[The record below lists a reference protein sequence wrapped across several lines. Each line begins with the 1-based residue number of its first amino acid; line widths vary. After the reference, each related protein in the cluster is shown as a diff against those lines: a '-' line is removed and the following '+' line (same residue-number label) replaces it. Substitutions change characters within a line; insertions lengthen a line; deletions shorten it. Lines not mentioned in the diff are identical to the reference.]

1 MSRASVL
8 AAAEKADSSSGR
20 VSKAQ
25 PLALLESGRSIGSDN
40 TASTVS
46 TTSSES
52 SNVVDSDHMP
62 HTGSI
67 RSSYDAPVG
76 EPLGGDSSSSGSS
89 RNASSQRPRTDNPW
103 APKIASNPSSSN
115 RRNSTSRSGP
125 NSDVANTRLTT
136 TETPRLRRSRSNE
149 DGQNADRDHAASAAT
164 TAASVRNVF
173 GDDDLKTMTEGVAE
187 RRARRAAAKAREGA
201 QQHQR
206 PADAGACSRSSAE
219 EEEIDQ
225 SASSYSSSSARP
237 GGRSSSRRDALSE
250 QQRSRSAPASNRS
263 LVDFDDMS
271 DAESADRGYQKRI
284 RWSDNHGRSLEEVHL
299 LDPQR
304 SEGGI
309 LRAEKRRLCRRAS
322 YDDDEVA
329 QYDSDES
336 TDSSEEYD
344 DHYDDQAEES
354 MVFDLKGGP
363 AFSNNENIDL
373 ADMADTS
380 LSLDDAIS
388 GTIEE
393 DEEKE
398 QNVAQQKSGNQ
409 RLRRYGRKRDDVQQQ
424 EGSMSLTDLAGAL
437 DTVSAVT
444 ADEPEPAVGTSAC
457 FGEVS
462 MDLSEISAE
471 LNDELQQLPLP
482 EPPSRSD
489 AHKNEAG
496 IISLPKRSIMEDSMN
511 VFPDPELV
519 SARDRAINAIDTV
532 SGNNLPVPTSV
543 VVETDQEKRKPTLP
557 LETLTKKKT
566 KNNKFN
572 EKWMDSMAAVKDGEP
587 LMTDDD
593 LFGEHN
599 QQRFVGPMGDISVI
613 ELKKVEEGVAS
624 NLPASPP
631 AENFLNFEGKVNY
644 GKVSSTRN
652 LNAQP
657 PARRNRRS
665 SNSSPVSSPTLPK
678 PVSANPHHGFDD
690 FARWGNDSF
699 EANTAPSYL
708 AKKSKE
714 KHQHHMGKKPSS
726 SPSARPSRPERPSV
740 KPRQPQPRPPMGLAP
755 SRQHQ
760 LHHQHQHNQQQVRRS
775 PKQDTQKR
783 SHNTGSDTPRS
794 TPLAVEKAGGAARK
808 SSSKGKSMFGGLFG
822 RGSLSRGQPKKMGD
836 DEIAFIAHADES
848 LGDSLASFGDLAGL
862 DSYYDPNGGGL
873 AASIARSSQQ
883 QQQQRRRDSMK
894 GRSLDDSDALLFAHI
909 KDGHQ
914 RNSNDSLED
923 LFDREMVRELRGLSK
938 GQE

>member
-8 AAAEKADSSSGR
+8 AAAEKADSSSGL
-20 VSKAQ
+20 VSKSQ
-25 PLALLESGRSIGSDN
+25 PFSLLESGRSIGSDN

-62 HTGSI
+62 HAGS
-67 RSSYDAPVG
+67 
-76 EPLGGDSSSSGSS
+76 EPLGGDSSSSGSGS
-89 RNASSQRPRTDNPW
+89 GRNASSQRPRTENPW
-103 APKIASNPSSSN
+103 APKIARNPSSSSSSSN
-115 RRNSTSRSGP
+115 WRNSTSRSGP
-125 NSDVANTRLTT
+125 NSDVVANTRITT
-136 TETPRLRRSRSNE
+136 TEPRPRLRRSRSNE
-149 DGQNADRDHAASAAT
+149 DVQNAERSDAASAAAAT

-173 GDDDLKTMTEGVAE
+173 GDDDLKTMMEGVAE

-201 QQHQR
+201 QQQQQQH
-206 PADAGACSRSSAE
+206 PADAVACSRSSE
-219 EEEIDQ
+219 EEELDQ
-225 SASSYSSSSARP
+225 SASSSSSSSSSGPR
-237 GGRSSSRRDALSE
+237 GRSSSRRDALSE
-250 QQRSRSAPASNRS
+250 QKRSRSAPASNRS

-271 DAESADRGYQKRI
+271 DADQGYQKRI
-284 RWSDNHGRSLEEVHL
+284 RWSDNHGHSLEEIHL

-304 SEGGI
+304 SEGGSR
-309 LRAEKRRLCRRAS
+309 RAEKLRLGRRGS

-336 TDSSEEYD
+336 TDSSDEDGHDY
-344 DHYDDQAEES
+344 YGDQAEES
-354 MVFDLKGGP
+354 MVFDLKAGP
-363 AFSNNENIDL
+363 ALGNNEDIGL
-373 ADMADTS
+373 ADMADAS
-380 LSLDDAIS
+380 LSLVDAIS
-388 GTIEE
+388 GAIDE
-393 DEEKE
+393 EEKE
-398 QNVAQQKSGNQ
+398 QTVAQQKSGNR
-409 RLRRYGRKRDDVQQQ
+409 RLRRYGRKHDDVQQQ
-424 EGSMSLTDLAGAL
+424 EGSMSLTDLTGAL
-437 DTVSAVT
+437 GAVSAVT
-444 ADEPEPAVGTSAC
+444 ADEPELACGTSAC

-462 MDLSEISAE
+462 MDLSELSAE
-471 LNDELQQLPLP
+471 LNDELQQRTLP

-489 AHKNEAG
+489 GHKGEAG
-496 IISLPKRSIMEDSMN
+496 ITSLPMRSIMDDSMN

-519 SARDRAINAIDTV
+519 SARDRAINAVGTV
-532 SGNNLPVPTSV
+532 SGGNRPVPTSV
-543 VVETDQEKRKPTLP
+543 VVETDEEKQKPALP
-557 LETLTKKKT
+557 LETFTKKKT

-587 LMTDDD
+587 LMTDDER
-593 LFGEHN
+593 FGEHN
-599 QQRFVGPMGDISVI
+599 QERFVGPMGDISVI
-613 ELKKVEEGVAS
+613 ELKTVEEGVAP

-631 AENFLNFEGKVNY
+631 VENFLNFEGKVSY
-644 GKVSSTRN
+644 GQVPSRRN

-657 PARRNRRS
+657 PARRSRRS
-665 SNSSPVSSPTLPK
+665 PNSSPVSSSTLPK

-714 KHQHHMGKKPSS
+714 KHQHHIGKKPSS
-726 SPSARPSRPERPSV
+726 SPSVRPSRPERPSV
-740 KPRQPQPRPPMGLAP
+740 KPRQPQPRPPTSLAPP
-755 SRQHQ
+755 SRQP
-760 LHHQHQHNQQQVRRS
+760 QHSQQQVRRP
-775 PKQDTQKR
+775 PKQDIQKR
-783 SHNTGSDTPRS
+783 PHSTCSDTPRS

-822 RGSLSRGQPKKMGD
+822 RSSSSRGQPKKMGD
-836 DEIAFIAHADES
+836 DQIAFIAHADES

-883 QQQQRRRDSMK
+883 KQQKRRRDSMK

-914 RNSNDSLED
+914 RQSRNSNDSLED